1 MLQSGLSAMST
12 LSPTVTPKGR
22 EISPVA
28 QPGAGRVVSV
38 DLLRGA
44 TIALMILV
52 NNPGDE
58 RTAYWPL
65 KHADWNGWT
74 PTDLVFPFFLFIVG
88 VSMAFSLRSRL
99 ERGATRGELIRHVL
113 WRGLI
118 LLALGIFLN
127 GFPNHYQFSSL
138 RFYGVLQRIA
148 ICYVISAIFVLWSG
162 RQTWIAAI
170 VACLVGYWLLMRF
183 VPVPGFGV
191 PTHSIPLL
199 DPDRNLAAWLDRK
212 LLLGHLYEGTR
223 DPEGVLSTIPAVA
236 TCLLGA
242 LTGEWLRSERNARAK
257 ALGLAGFG
265 LAAVAAGKL
274 WNLWFPINKK
284 LWTSSYVLFTA
295 GLALLGLAFFYWV
308 LDVKR
313 WRGRWSTPI
322 MVFGM
327 NAIAAYFFA
336 EVVAHCLSRI
346 HTGNGIFTLQE
357 WIYQQFF
364 ADLASPRNSS
374 LLYGLVYLF
383 MCWFAMWLLYRKKV
397 FLKI

>member
-1 MLQSGLSAMST
+1 MSS
-12 LSPTVTPKGR
+12 LSPTVAGKAPQF
-22 EISPVA
+22 SPA
-28 QPGAGRVVSV
+28 WQPRPGRVMSL

-44 TIALMILV
+44 TIGLMILV

-65 KHADWNGWT
+65 RHADWNGWT

-88 VSMAFSLRSRL
+88 VSIAFSLRARL
-99 ERGATRGELIRHVL
+99 ERGASRAELIGHVL
-113 WRGLI
+113 WRGLV
-118 LLALGIFLN
+118 LLALGVFLN
-127 GFPNHYQFSSL
+127 GFPNHYQLSSL

-148 ICYVISAIFVLWSG
+148 ICYVISAVLVLWTG
-162 RQTWIAAI
+162 RHTWIAAI
-170 VACLVGYWLLMRF
+170 VTCLVGYWLLMRF

-191 PTHSIPLL
+191 PTHDIPLL

-212 LLLGHLYEGTR
+212 LLFGHLYEVTR

-236 TCLLGA
+236 TCLLGG
-242 LTGEWLRSERNARAK
+242 LTGEWLRSERGAQAK
-257 ALGLAGFG
+257 AIGMAGFG
-265 LAAVAAGKL
+265 IAALAAGKL
-274 WNLWFPINKK
+274 WNIWFPINKK
-284 LWTSSYVLFTA
+284 LWTSSYVMFTA
-295 GLALLGLAFFYWV
+295 GLALLGLALFYWV

-313 WRGRWSTPI
+313 WRGSWVTPFT
-322 MVFGM
+322 VLGT

-336 EVVAHCLSRI
+336 EVVAHFIARVRMSDGSQ
-346 HTGNGIFTLQE
+346 TWQE

-374 LLYGLVYLF
+374 FLYGLVYVLL
-383 MCWFAMWLLYRKKV
+383 CWVMMWLLYRKRI